1 MSCNTQ
7 ASVVPAAQAGGCGC
21 GCGCE
26 VSVSTGRQ
34 FLSREEQTERL
45 KAYRQDLLREA
56 AEVERRIA
64 DLAKR

>member
-1 MSCNTQ
+1 M
-7 ASVVPAAQAGGCGC
+7 
-21 GCGCE
+21 
-26 VSVSTGRQ
+26 SVSTGRQ

-45 KAYRQDLLREA
+45 NAYRQDLLREA

>member
-7 ASVVPAAQAGGCGC
+7 ASVVPAAQAGGC

-45 KAYRQDLLREA
+45 NAYRQDLLREA

-64 DLAKR
+64 DLTKR